1 MIKNLIK
8 KIFKGEK
15 NTINKDV
22 RIEIKGTRGEAR
34 QEIRLHT
41 LDREKYKVINDII
54 IPNKDK
60 TSQIDHLIIS
70 NYGIFV
76 IENKNF
82 SGSIYGSE
90 KDRSWTQ
97 VMGKSR
103 NAFYN
108 PILQNYGHIKALQA
122 IIGNNKPIYSII
134 VFGEKATL
142 KKIDIENKNIKVINE
157 TKLLE
162 TIKTYNNEMLTTEE
176 VKESLNKVLES
187 MSTIRQDI
195 KTHVKNIKD
204 TLEENKRTCPRCK
217 SELVERTGVYGK
229 FLGCSSY
236 PKCRYNYKQI

>member
-1 MIKNLIK
+1 
-8 KIFKGEK
+8 
-15 NTINKDV
+15 
-22 RIEIKGTRGEAR
+22 
-34 QEIRLHT
+34 
-41 LDREKYKVINDII
+41 
-54 IPNKDK
+54 
-60 TSQIDHLIIS
+60 
-70 NYGIFV
+70 
-76 IENKNF
+76 
-82 SGSIYGSE
+82 
-90 KDRSWTQ
+90 
-97 VMGKSR
+97 MGKSR

-108 PILQNYGHIKALQA
+108 LILQNYGHIKALQA

-217 SELVERTGVYGK
+217 SELVERIGVYGK

-236 PKCRYNYKQI
+236 PKCRYTYTQI

>member
-1 MIKNLIK
+1 MIKNIIK
-8 KIFKGEK
+8 KIFKEEK

-22 RIEIKGTRGEAR
+22 RIEIKGTLGEAR

-103 NAFYN
+103 NTFYN

-122 IIGNNKPIYSII
+122 LIGNNKQIYSII

-142 KKIDIENKNIKVINE
+142 KKIDIENENIKVINE

-162 TIKTYNNEMLTTEE
+162 TIKTY
-176 VKESLNKVLES
+176 KESLNKVLES

-204 TLEENKRTCPRCK
+204 TLEENKITCPRCK

-229 FLGCSSY
+229 FLGCSHIQNVDILINRSNRKIY
-236 PKCRYNYKQI
+236 T

>member
-1 MIKNLIK
+1 MIKSIIK
-8 KIFKGEK
+8 TLLKREESPIS
-15 NTINKDV
+15 KDI
-22 RIEIKGTRGEAR
+22 RKEIKGTLGETR
-34 QEIRLHT
+34 QEIRLHK

-103 NAFYN
+103 NTFYN

-122 IIGNNKPIYSII
+122 IVGNNKPMYSII

-162 TIKTYNNEMLTTEE
+162 TIKVYNEEVLTIEE
-176 VKESLNKVLES
+176 VKESLNKVLKS
-187 MSTIRQDI
+187 MSTTRQDI
-195 KTHVKNIKD
+195 KAHVKNIKN
-204 TLEENKRTCPRCK
+204 TLEENKKICPRCK
-217 SELVERTGVYGK
+217 SELVERKGEYGK

-236 PKCRYNYKQI
+236 PKCRYTYKKI